1 VTETR
6 RWRFAA
12 AGFWIVAV
20 YPANVQIA
28 IRPKRFPKY
37 PPALLSAR
45 LPVQGAFAWLTWQGT
60 A

>member
-20 YPANVQIA
+20 YPANVHIA

-45 LPVQGAFAWLTWQGT
+45 LPYRARSPG
-60 A
+60 